1 MSYVPVL
8 LVMKTRS
15 EYLQL
20 WCTGRESV
28 PEYIHM

>member
-20 WCTGRESV
+20 WC
-28 PEYIHM
+28 